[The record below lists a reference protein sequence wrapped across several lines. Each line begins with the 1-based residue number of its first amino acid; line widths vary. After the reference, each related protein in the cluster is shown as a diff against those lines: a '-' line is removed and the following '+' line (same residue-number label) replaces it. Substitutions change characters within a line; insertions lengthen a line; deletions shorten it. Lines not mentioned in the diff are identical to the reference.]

1 MIYICRKDF
10 SKDNCD
16 IKEGEQ
22 VDMKFGHE
30 DNGDIYC
37 YYITHKDK
45 EHVIY
50 DNNVLKYFDNLAKWR
65 NSQIEKMI
73 ND

>member
-1 MIYICRKDF
+1 MIYICKKDF
-10 SKDNCD
+10 STDNCAV
-16 IKEGEQ
+16 KEGEQ

-30 DNGDIYC
+30 DSGIYC
-37 YYITHKDK
+37 YYITHKGK

-50 DNNVLKYFDNLAKWR
+50 GNNVLKYFDNLAKWR
-65 NSQIEKMI
+65 NSQIEKII